1 MARTAASAPGRSGN
15 SRGREKELDS
25 GNPGSARRRDFCNPG
40 QGDAAD
46 RQDGSVRRG
55 GDFFQLG
62 NTRGSG
68 SRLRRGRINRAKNQ
82 VVHRPHGGRDL
93 SERVNGGADHPSAG
107 RDASQPYR
115 IERITAKVSA
125 MGTCCKRDVG
135 PIVDDHL
142 RRRRRIDHPPSEPGQ
157 HAAIEVAL
165 AQLNQI
171 DTRSP
176 RFRSLRDEFVE
187 LGLRI
192 LARCQT
198 MSIGDEA
205 DEGEPRKLR
214 GLD

>member
-1 MARTAASAPGRSGN
+1 MARYCINQRPCRTP
-15 SRGREKELDS
+15 RGWL
-25 GNPGSARRRDFCNPG
+25 ARRRRHQGVGKLPWAGERARFRQPRQRPQRDFCNPG

-82 VVHRPHGGRDL
+82 VVHRPHGRDL

-125 MGTCCKRDVG
+125 MGTCCSATSARSLMITFAGVAAS
-135 PIVDDHL
+135 II
-142 RRRRRIDHPPSEPGQ
+142 RRASRVSTPPS
-157 HAAIEVAL
+157 
-165 AQLNQI
+165 
-171 DTRSP
+171 RS
-176 RFRSLRDEFVE
+176 RSR
-187 LGLRI
+187 
-192 LARCQT
+192 
-198 MSIGDEA
+198 S
-205 DEGEPRKLR
+205 
-214 GLD
+214 